1 MAVRITQSGVA
12 LTVGIIILTALI
24 IGGLFWVKQTGEQAR
39 RDEAVKIAEEKL
51 ESQSSDDVAL
61 NEGEEAEK
69 NETERSNGETA
80 SPSEENAETIPG
92 SEATPNESSS
102 DTQPSDELAQTGTD
116 VPEETVAELPETGLA
131 DTGAVLVLGATTFAA
146 VTYYRSRRSILESL

>member
-24 IGGLFWVKQTGEQAR
+24 VGGLFWVKQSGEQAR

-51 ESQSSDDVAL
+51 EEESNDGVAL
-61 NEGEEAEK
+61 NEGEGSENKES
-69 NETERSNGETA
+69 EQSNGEAT
-80 SPSEENAETIPG
+80 SPSEESSESIPG
-92 SEATPNESSS
+92 SGATPDESDS
-102 DTQPSDELAQTGTD
+102 DAQTSDELAQTGTD
-116 VPEETVAELPETGLA
+116 VPEETVTELPETGLA

-146 VTYYRSRRSILESL
+146 VTYYRSRRSLHESL

>member
-24 IGGLFWVKQTGEQAR
+24 IGGLFWMKQTGEQAR

-51 ESQSSDDVAL
+51 ESQSNDGVAL
-61 NEGEEAEK
+61 NEGEGSENKEA
-69 NETERSNGETA
+69 ERSNGETT
-80 SPSEENAETIPG
+80 SPSEEKPESIPGAET
-92 SEATPNESSS
+92 TPNESHS
-102 DTQPSDELAQTGTD
+102 DTQSSDELAQTGTD

-131 DTGAVLVLGATTFAA
+131 DTGAIVTLGLATFAA
-146 VTYYRSRRSILESL
+146 VTYYRSRRSLLESL